1 MRTQKRTAFFLVCL
15 SLLILP
21 CMAVSAQPAVTFHTA
36 YLQETAVIDSGF
48 LSQLTLKLIQTD
60 GSNSILTA
68 DGSDVR
74 INGQRYEDMQQAC
87 QLLETAG
94 AIQYATD
101 YNGDIISIN
110 FTPLQSHL
118 TNQIYDPSS
127 SSFANPAIPSDLP
140 VYYRMDDDSERPGF
154 TAPFLQ
160 SGYTYDL
167 DIYGD
172 GIVITDMRAENGAP
186 FIQSLTAIVTP
197 NFNQTAID
205 VTVICSDWN
214 QPVAVT
220 VSSQRGFSQ
229 TVTVPLGEDTVTIQY
244 PENQEDTLSIT
255 ASIPDGNSREL
266 TVPLHPSEICTA
278 YVDEMADASV
288 AFDDIAALKLYT
300 PDGTESIA
308 YLTEQTLINGR
319 RYQTVPEMLDALEH
333 AVIIQY
339 IPADS
344 EYLAAV
350 RLDEAEPENLQ
361 NIAADEIPPG
371 AVFYRCPGDAPQPF
385 VPPYLH
391 EGYRYNVAVYT
402 YGAIITDMTY
412 PGKPAVI
419 QHIATTVADTF
430 ETKTIYVEPLF
441 SENNITYTAVLRDES
456 GELETQ
462 TGSGELAFEN
472 LPNTTQS
479 YTIALSSEQSD
490 TRQVTV
496 QTTQAEIHTAYLN
509 RYEDRYEASFEQVL
523 ATLELYNGSTVEHLK
538 LTENSRINGQLG
550 SHLETDID
558 TLLQG
563 VVIVEYIKAN
573 ETTIAAMRFTKNSQP
588 IRYESVGFNQETN
601 WFSNAAIPQNLPV
614 LHIQSTDNPAM
625 AVSKTPYLHPDYTY
639 RLEVYPQAVV
649 IRNMTYSKGSNTIQ
663 EFHAAAVPGLYQQS
677 IEGWAQFSQP
687 VTNYTVELLDGETS
701 LHQQTIPADEI
712 AVFENLPPQA
722 HSYTVRFYAD
732 GSDTREITVET
743 AEFTRKRAT
752 LSSIVETI
760 TEQGTP
766 QLAAAVMEDG
776 IIHTYP
782 FSASATLP
790 DGSLA
795 AEEKTARLRTAPQAV
810 KANFRPAVLFS
821 LNDEQQISRM
831 RYAQPIVITDVQADA
846 GQLQISYVMTLL
858 NADTDAQTSVTPCA
872 AFYCNDRLIA
882 VHTYNTLPLGEEK
895 IISDTITIAADALS
909 PDQITCKALWL
920 DTFTS
925 LRPLQMHNR

>member
-1 MRTQKRTAFFLVCL
+1 MHIQKKMVFFLVCL
-15 SLLILP
+15 SLLALP

-36 YLQETAVIDSGF
+36 YLQETAVVGSAF
-48 LSQLTLKLIQTD
+48 LPQLALKLIQTD
-60 GSNSILTA
+60 GSIRILTA
-68 DGSDVR
+68 DGSAVR
-74 INGQRYEDMQQAC
+74 INGQRYEDIQQAC

-94 AIQYATD
+94 AIQYSIDTND
-101 YNGDIISIN
+101 SKIISIN

-118 TNQIYDPSS
+118 KNQIYDPAS
-127 SSFANPAIPSDLP
+127 SSFTNPAIPSDLP
-140 VYYRMDDDSERPGF
+140 VYYQMDSDPEQPRFAS
-154 TAPFLQ
+154 PFLQ

-172 GIVITDMRAENGAP
+172 GIVITNMRAENGAP
-186 FIQSLTAIVTP
+186 FIQSLTATVTP
-197 NFNQTAID
+197 NFSQTAID
-205 VTVICSDWN
+205 VTAICSDWN
-214 QPVAVT
+214 QSVAVT

-244 PENQEDTLSIT
+244 PENQEDTLYIT
-255 ASIPDGNSREL
+255 TSIPDGNSREL
-266 TVPLHPSEICTA
+266 TIPLHPSEICTA

-300 PDGTESIA
+300 PNGTESVV

-319 RYQTVPEMLDALEH
+319 RYQTAPEMLDALEN

-339 IPADS
+339 IFADS
-344 EYLAAV
+344 EYLATV
-350 RLDEAEPENLQ
+350 RFDEAEPENRQ
-361 NIAADEIPPG
+361 NITADEIPPG
-371 AVFYRCPGDAPQPF
+371 AVFYQCPDDASQPF
-385 VPPYLH
+385 APPYLH
-391 EGYRYNVAVYT
+391 EGYRYNAAVYT
-402 YGAIITDMTY
+402 YGTIITNITY

-419 QHIATTVADTF
+419 QHIATAVADTF

-456 GELETQ
+456 GEVETQ

-479 YTIALSSEQSD
+479 YTIVLSSEQSD

-509 RYEDRYEASFEQVL
+509 RYEDGGVLQVL

-550 SHLETDID
+550 RHLETDID
-558 TLLQG
+558 TLLQD

-588 IRYESVGFNQETN
+588 VRYESVGFSQETN
-601 WFSNAAIPQNLPV
+601 WFSDATIPQNLPV
-614 LHIQSTDNPAM
+614 LHIQSADNPAM

-639 RLEVYPQAVV
+639 QLEVYPQAVI
-649 IRNMTYSKGSNTIQ
+649 IRGMTYIKGSNTIQ
-663 EFHAAAVPGLYQQS
+663 DFHATVVPGLYQQS

-687 VTNYTVELLDGETS
+687 VTNYTTELLDRET
-701 LHQQTIPADEI
+701 LLQRQTIPADEI

-752 LSSIVETI
+752 LSSIIETI
-760 TEQGTP
+760 TEQGAP
-766 QLAAAVMEDG
+766 QLSAAVMENG
-776 IIHTYP
+776 ILHTYP

-790 DGSLA
+790 DGSLVS
-795 AEEKTARLRTAPQAV
+795 EEKNTKLRTAPQAV
-810 KANFRPAVLFS
+810 KPNFRPAVLFS
-821 LNDEQQISRM
+821 LNDKQQISRM
-831 RYAQPIVITDVQADA
+831 RYAQPIVITDVQTTA

-882 VHTYNTLPLGEEK
+882 VRTYDTLPLGEEK